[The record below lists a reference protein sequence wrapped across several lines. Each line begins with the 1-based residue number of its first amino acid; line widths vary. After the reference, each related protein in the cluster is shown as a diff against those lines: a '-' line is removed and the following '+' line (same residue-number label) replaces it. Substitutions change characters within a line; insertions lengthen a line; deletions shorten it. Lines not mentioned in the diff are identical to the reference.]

1 MIEAQRRRGV
11 RRRHNRWGCFALVAL
26 ASLASCVVYVAA
38 QEEDAALGEQL
49 VRQFWEAIRT
59 EDVKTLEAILAPGF
73 QSTHEDGT
81 RDREAEL
88 ALCADIDIDEYELTD
103 FMTTRQGAT
112 IIVTFLASVEETLE
126 GFRTT
131 TTPAPRMAVFLM
143 TEVGWQLI
151 AYANLNPMA
160 DG

>member
-1 MIEAQRRRGV
+1 MIESQLIRRAT
-11 RRRHNRWGCFALVAL
+11 RHHSRWGCFALTAL
-26 ASLASCVVYVAA
+26 ASLALCAFSVAA
-38 QEEDAALGEQL
+38 QEEAAVLGEQL

-59 EDVKTLEAILAPGF
+59 EDVKALEAILAPGF
-73 QSTHEDGT
+73 QSTHEDGA

-88 ALCADIDIDEYELTD
+88 ALCAEIAMDAYELTD

-131 TTPAPRMAVFLM
+131 VTPAPRMAVFLM
-143 TEVGWQLI
+143 TEVGWQMI

>member
-1 MIEAQRRRGV
+1 MIEARRTREPKKLQGKRAWLV
-11 RRRHNRWGCFALVAL
+11 LVAF
-26 ASLASCVVYVAA
+26 ASLALLVVGTAA
-38 QEEDAALGEQL
+38 QEEDTALGEQL

-59 EDVKTLEAILAPGF
+59 EDVEALEGILAPGF
-73 QSTHEDGT
+73 QSSHEDGM

-88 ALCADIDIDEYELTD
+88 ALCADIDMDEYTLTD
-103 FMTTRQGAT
+103 FVVTRQGAT

-143 TEVGWQLI
+143 TEVGWQMI
-151 AYANLNPMA
+151 AYANLNPMD